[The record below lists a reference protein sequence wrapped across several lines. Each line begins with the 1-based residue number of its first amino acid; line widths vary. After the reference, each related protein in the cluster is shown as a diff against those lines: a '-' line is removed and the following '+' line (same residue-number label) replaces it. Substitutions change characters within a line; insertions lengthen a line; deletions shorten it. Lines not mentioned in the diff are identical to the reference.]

1 MHSILSWNLLVFCPT
16 PFHYIRFFLVCCFFP
31 FPFFMKGSASV
42 FFFLFVFL
50 WSTTWVCNSHTNLND
65 QKSSREKLAFPAP
78 QKNGEIHIFKATLTP
93 VFRWCSDRQPRN
105 SEQLPPQWIPHDGWC
120 QLFSPQS
127 FCLYML
133 AIFLFRRT
141 ADVWRKGEKKKPS
154 VFSHVWVCREG
165 GERRINAG
173 NNRNGVKCLNSE
185 KLLSCWAWLTV

>member
-16 PFHYIRFFLVCCFFP
+16 PFHYIRFFLVCCFFL
-31 FPFFMKGSASV
+31 FLFLWTDRHL
-42 FFFLFVFL
+42 FFFVLFLFFL
-50 WSTTWVCNSHTNLND
+50 WSTTWVCISHTNLND
-65 QKSSREKLAFPAP
+65 QKSSRKKLAFPCH

-105 SEQLPPQWIPHDGWC
+105 RERLPPQWIPHDGWC

-141 ADVWRKGEKKKPS
+141 ADVWRKGKKKPS
-154 VFSHVWVCREG
+154 CVFTFECVGKVGR
-165 GERRINAG
+165 AG
-173 NNRNGVKCLNSE
+173 SMQGTIGMGLN
-185 KLLSCWAWLTV
+185 V